1 MKRVED
7 RIRVLIAERGMTL
20 LQLAIQSNI
29 TEATLHA
36 ILNRNDA
43 KYSQLIRMARTLNVT
58 VAYLMGES
66 EIQNISDVQETQAG
80 YVVLKTEEVLDMQR
94 KIIELQAKLLAK
106 LIESED

>member
-20 LQLAIQSNI
+20 LQLATQSDI

-43 KYSQLIRMARTLNVT
+43 KYSQLVRMAKTLNVT

-66 EIQNISDVQETQAG
+66 DIQNISDVQDTQAG
-80 YVVLKTEEVLDMQR
+80 YVLLKTDDVLEMQR
-94 KIIELQAKLLAK
+94 KIIDLQGKLLAK
-106 LIESED
+106 LSE

>member
-20 LQLAIQSNI
+20 LQLATQSDI

-43 KYSQLIRMARTLNVT
+43 KYSQLVRMAKTLNVT

-66 EIQNISDVQETQAG
+66 DIQNISDVQDTQAG
-80 YVVLKTEEVLDMQR
+80 YVLLKTDDVLEMQR
-94 KIIELQAKLLAK
+94 KIIDLQGKLLAK
-106 LIESED
+106 LNE